1 MWILLKQET
10 VSGSGIS
17 WAICK
22 SAPCSR
28 QITTPAP
35 HHYMLAFIHSFIR
48 SPVLLFDIQWP
59 AVPFLEALCAVSCDM
74 SRIPVSQ
81 RPSHYRIHVKG
92 GDARRSKNSEAN
104 AWHWQPGRWWLNI
117 SPLMFPRSPVPQK
130 LSLRSSAP
138 SRLGFRVVGISL
150 GLRRRGVKT
159 GVGYYAPT
167 QGGILK

>member
-1 MWILLKQET
+1 MSRYQKGKTMWILLKQET
-10 VSGSGIS
+10 MSGSGIS

-35 HHYMLAFIHSFIR
+35 HYYMLAFIHSFIR
-48 SPVLLFDIQWP
+48 SPVLLFDTQWP

-92 GDARRSKNSEAN
+92 GVARRAKNSEAN

-117 SPLMFPRSPVPQK
+117 SPPYVPPITCPPKTIIAVICPLPV
-130 LSLRSSAP
+130 
-138 SRLGFRVVGISL
+138 RV
-150 GLRRRGVKT
+150 
-159 GVGYYAPT
+159 
-167 QGGILK
+167 